1 MRLPMFQTHFHSTR
15 PLTSAHLAQ
24 TMTLLS
30 LTTDEL
36 RQQIDSELSSNP
48 ALEMIEERR
57 CPMCHSLLPS
67 KGPCPICSRQQSPNA
82 NEPIVLISSREDF
95 YTGNGKSIE
104 EMPDNDYSAAS
115 DDLPTYVFRQIAPEL
130 SLQDRPIAAFILTHL
145 NDDGLLTT
153 TAVEVARYHHVPLER
168 IMAIIK
174 LIQRSD
180 PVGVGSSCPEEA
192 LMVQLDVLSET
203 SQIPEHAK
211 EAIDLGMDLLS
222 RHQYAEL
229 ARLLK
234 ISQNR
239 VIEIARFISENL
251 NPYPG
256 RSHWG
261 DSRQPAQPSSQ
272 VYHQP
277 DIIIGYVNDRPEN
290 PLLVEIIMPLNGTLR
305 INPLFRQ
312 ALHQV
317 SENKIEE
324 WKSDLERASLL
335 IKCLQQ
341 RNHTMRRLM
350 QRVATIQKNFILNG
364 EEELLPLT
372 RAQLS
377 KELDVHESTISRAV
391 SGKSV
396 QLPNSRIVPLS
407 MFFDRSLNVRTILRN
422 MIDREHHPLND
433 TQLVD
438 LLAKQGIFVA
448 RRTVAKYRSM
458 EGILPAHLRHSMIA
472 TL

>member
-1 MRLPMFQTHFHSTR
+1 MFQTHYHSHR

-30 LTTDEL
+30 LTAAEL
-36 RQQIDSELSSNP
+36 RQQIDSELASNP
-48 ALEMIEERR
+48 ALEMTDERR
-57 CPMCHSLLPS
+57 CPTCHTLLQG
-67 KGPCPICSRQQSPNA
+67 KGPCPVCSRPQNPGSD
-82 NEPIVLISSREDF
+82 EPIVLISSREDF
-95 YTGNGKSIE
+95 YTGSGASTD
-104 EMPDNDYSAAS
+104 EMPDNDYSAVS

-130 SLQDRPIAAFILTHL
+130 SQQDRPLAAYILTHL
-145 NDDGLLTT
+145 DDDGLLTT
-153 TAVEVARYHHVPLER
+153 TAVEVARYHHVPLDR
-168 IMAIIK
+168 ILAIIR

-180 PVGVGSSCPEEA
+180 PIGVGSTCPEEA
-192 LMVQLDVLSET
+192 LSIQLEILSE
-203 SQIPEHAK
+203 SRPIPDHAK
-211 EAIDLGMDLLS
+211 EAIELGMDLLS
-222 RHQYAEL
+222 RHQYVEL

-234 ISQNR
+234 ISQSR
-239 VIEIARFISENL
+239 VLEIARFISENL
-251 NPYPG
+251 NPYPA

-261 DSRQPAQPSSQ
+261 DSRQPSQPESQ

-277 DIIIGYVNDRPEN
+277 DIIVGYLNDRPNN
-290 PLLVEIIMPLNGTLR
+290 PLLVEIIMPLSGTLR

-312 ALHQV
+312 ALRQI
-317 SENKIEE
+317 SENKIGE

-341 RNHTMRRLM
+341 RNNTMRRLM
-350 QRVATIQKNFILNG
+350 QRVVTIQKNFILNG
-364 EEELLPLT
+364 EEELVPLT

-422 MIDREHHPLND
+422 MIDDEPRPLND
-433 TQLVD
+433 TELVD
-438 LLAKQGIFVA
+438 MLAKQGINVA
-448 RRTVAKYRSM
+448 RRTVAKYRAM
-458 EGILPAHLRHSMIA
+458 EGILPAHLRHSLVAMP
-472 TL
+472 

>member
-1 MRLPMFQTHFHSTR
+1 MFQTHFHALR

-30 LTTDEL
+30 LTSAEL
-36 RQQIDSELSSNP
+36 RQQIESELASNP
-48 ALEMIEERR
+48 ALEMIDERR
-57 CPMCHSLLPS
+57 CPICHSTLPP
-67 KGPCPICSRQQSPNA
+67 KGPCPVCSRPQSPNS
-82 NEPIVLISSREDF
+82 NDPIVLISSRDDF
-95 YTGNGKSIE
+95 YTGKGTSTE
-104 EMPDNDYSAAS
+104 DMPENDYSAVA

-130 SLQDRPIAAFILTHL
+130 SVQDRPIAAFILTHL
-145 NDDGLLTT
+145 DDDGLLTT
-153 TAVEVARYHHVPLER
+153 TAVEVARYHH
-168 IMAIIK
+168 IMLDRVLAIIK

-180 PVGVGSSCPEEA
+180 PVGVGSACPEEA
-192 LMVQLDVLSET
+192 LLVQLEVLSET
-203 SQIPEHAK
+203 RQVPDHAK
-211 EAIDLGMDLLS
+211 DAIDLGMDLLS

-239 VIEIARFISENL
+239 VIEIAHFMSENL

-261 DSRQPAQPSSQ
+261 DYNQPAQTSTQ
-272 VYHQP
+272 VYRQP
-277 DIIIGYVNDRPEN
+277 DIIIGYLNDRPNN
-290 PLLVEIIMPLNGTLR
+290 PLLVEIIMPLNGSLR

-317 SENKIEE
+317 SENKVEE

-341 RNHTMRRLM
+341 RNNTMRRLM
-350 QRVATIQKNFILNG
+350 QRVATLQKNFILNG
-364 EEELLPLT
+364 EEELVPLT

-407 MFFDRSLNVRTILRN
+407 MFFDRSLNVRTILKN
-422 MIDREHHPLND
+422 IIDQEPHPLND
-433 TQLVD
+433 TELVD
-438 LLAKQGIFVA
+438 LLSRQGIFVA
-448 RRTVAKYRSM
+448 RRTVAKYRAM
-458 EGILPAHLRHSMIA
+458 EGILPAHLRHSMFA
-472 TL
+472 TT